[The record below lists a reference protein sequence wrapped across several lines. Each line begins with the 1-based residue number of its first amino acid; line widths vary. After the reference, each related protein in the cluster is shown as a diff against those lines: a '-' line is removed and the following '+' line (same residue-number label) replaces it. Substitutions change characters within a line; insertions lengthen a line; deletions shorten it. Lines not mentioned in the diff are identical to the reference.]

1 MPWRLATPSCIAE
14 YSVQLPNRWRWL
26 RPVAA
31 ILFVGFAVAVV
42 ASQWQEAK
50 TAAAAAVIRWPLIGA
65 ATVTVLVAYG
75 LLIETWRRTVAAWGQ
90 NERLGWGDAA
100 SIWFISNLGRY
111 VPGKV
116 WQIGAMGVMAQE
128 QGVSALTAAGSAL
141 VVNIVSVIAGVGVV
155 VATGGRVLARYA
167 GETTAL
173 AAVLIAALLILP
185 VGATLMLRLY
195 RRLTGR
201 ELNVGSLPPRA
212 LVVALVGTSI
222 AWLLYGLAFRWFA
235 QGVGTSATAGL
246 ASYTAAY
253 TFSYLLG
260 YLVLLAPGGIGVREG
275 ALVAS
280 MTQLGL
286 ASVGEATLV
295 AVTSRLWLTALEVV
309 PGVLLLALGAA
320 RRRPSTSAE

>member
-1 MPWRLATPSCIAE
+1 M
-14 YSVQLPNRWRWL
+14 QLPNRWRWL
-26 RPVAA
+26 RPVGAV
-31 ILFVGFAVAVV
+31 LFVAFAVVVV
-42 ASQWQEAK
+42 ASQWTEARE
-50 TAAAAAVIRWPLIGA
+50 AAATAQIDWPRIAA
-65 ATVTVLVAYG
+65 ATVTVLIAYT
-75 LLIETWRRTVAAWGQ
+75 LLIETWRRTVAAWGAG
-90 NERLGWGDAA
+90 ERLAWADAA
-100 SIWFISNLGRY
+100 RIWFVSNLGRY
-111 VPGKV
+111 VPGKI
-116 WQIGAMGVMAQE
+116 WQIGAMGLMAQE
-128 QGVSALTAAGSAL
+128 RGISPVTAAGSAV

-167 GETTAL
+167 GETAAL
-173 AAVLIAALLILP
+173 AAVLVTALLILP
-185 VGATLMLRLY
+185 VGATLTLRLY

-201 ELNVGSLPPRA
+201 ELNIGTLPPRA
-212 LVVALVGTSI
+212 LVVALAGTSV
-222 AWLLYGLAFRWFA
+222 AWLLYGVAFRWFTI
-235 QGVGTSATAGL
+235 GVGTSATAGL

-295 AVTSRLWLTALEVV
+295 AVTSRLWLTALEVA

-320 RRRPSTSAE
+320 RRNPSSQTPSSE

>member
-1 MPWRLATPSCIAE
+1 M
-14 YSVQLPNRWRWL
+14 QLPNRWRWL
-26 RPVAA
+26 RPMGAV
-31 ILFVGFAVAVV
+31 LFVGFAVAVV
-42 ASQWQEAK
+42 ATQWQEARQ
-50 TAAAAAVIRWPLIGA
+50 AAATTQVVWRLIAA
-65 ATVTVLVAYG
+65 ATVTVFIAYV
-75 LLIETWRRTVAAWGQ
+75 LLIETWRRTVTAWGQ

-100 SIWFISNLGRY
+100 RIWFISNLGRY
-111 VPGKV
+111 VPGKI

-128 QGVSALTAAGSAL
+128 RGVSPVAAAGSAV

-167 GETTAL
+167 GETAAL
-173 AAVLIAALLILP
+173 AAVLVVALLVLP
-185 VGATLMLRLY
+185 AGATLMLRLY

-201 ELNVGSLPPRA
+201 ALNLGTLPPRA
-212 LVVALVGTSI
+212 LVIALIGTSV
-222 AWLLYGLAFRWFA
+222 AWLLYGVAFRWFA
-235 QGVGTSATAGL
+235 LGVGTSSAAGL

-286 ASVGEATLV
+286 ASSGEATLV
-295 AVTSRLWLTALEVV
+295 AVTSRLWLTALEVG
-309 PGVLLLALGAA
+309 PGVLLLALSTAP
-320 RRRPSTSAE
+320 RSPRSPRRPTPSSE

>member
-1 MPWRLATPSCIAE
+1 MM
-14 YSVQLPNRWRWL
+14 QLPNRWRWL

-31 ILFVGFAVAVV
+31 VLFVGFAVAVV
-42 ASQWQEAK
+42 ASQWEEARQ
-50 TAAAAAVIRWPLIGA
+50 AAATTHVTWSLIAA
-65 ATVTVLVAYG
+65 ATATVLVAYA
-75 LLIETWRRTVAAWGQ
+75 LLVETWRRTVASWGG

-100 SIWFISNLGRY
+100 RIWFISNLGRY

-116 WQIGAMGVMAQE
+116 WQIGAMGMMAQE
-128 QGVSALTAAGSAL
+128 RGVSPVTAAGSAV

-167 GETTAL
+167 GETAAL
-173 AAVLIAALLILP
+173 AAVLIIALLILP
-185 VGATLMLRLY
+185 IGATLMLRLY

-201 ELNVGSLPPRA
+201 ELNIGTLPPRA
-212 LVVALVGTSI
+212 LVVALVGTSV
-222 AWLLYGLAFRWFA
+222 AWLLYGVAFRWFA
-235 QGVGTSATAGL
+235 LGVGTSSTAGL

-260 YLVLLAPGGIGVREG
+260 YLVLFAPGGIGVREG

-286 ASVGEATLV
+286 ASSGEATLV

-309 PGVLLLALGAA
+309 PGVLLLTLGAA
-320 RRRPSTSAE
+320 RQSPRTPRSPNQSTE

>member
-1 MPWRLATPSCIAE
+1 MM
-14 YSVQLPNRWRWL
+14 QLPNRWRWL
-26 RPVAA
+26 RPGGAV
-31 ILFVGFAVAVV
+31 LFVAFAVAVV
-42 ASQWQEAK
+42 ASQWPEAR
-50 TAAAAAVIRWPLIGA
+50 TAAATTRVTWPLIAA
-65 ATVTVLVAYG
+65 ATVTVFIAYV
-75 LLIETWRRTVAAWGQ
+75 LLIETWRRTVSAWGQ
-90 NERLGWGDAA
+90 SERLGWGDAA
-100 SIWFISNLGRY
+100 RIWFISNLGRY
-111 VPGKV
+111 VPGKI

-128 QGVSALTAAGSAL
+128 RGVSPVAAAGSAV

-167 GETTAL
+167 GETAAL
-173 AAVLIAALLILP
+173 AAVLVVALLILP

-195 RRLTGR
+195 RRLTGHA
-201 ELNVGSLPPRA
+201 LNLGTLPPRA
-212 LVVALVGTSI
+212 LVVALVGTSV
-222 AWLLYGLAFRWFA
+222 AWLLYGVAFRWFA
-235 QGVGTSATAGL
+235 LGVGTSSSAGL

-286 ASVGEATLV
+286 ASSGEATLV

-309 PGVLLLALGAA
+309 PGVLLLAVSAA
-320 RRRPSTSAE
+320 RRSPRSPTPE